1 MHDLQWEQ
9 KLVSE
14 SSKYSKATYLPA
26 SDLGITISSGIANWL
41 TVLHLEPTNAARLI
55 ELVRI
60 DLSGDGGQRVQY

>member
-26 SDLGITISSGIANWL
+26 SDLGITISSHWP
-41 TVLHLEPTNAARLI
+41 TVLCLEPSNAARLI